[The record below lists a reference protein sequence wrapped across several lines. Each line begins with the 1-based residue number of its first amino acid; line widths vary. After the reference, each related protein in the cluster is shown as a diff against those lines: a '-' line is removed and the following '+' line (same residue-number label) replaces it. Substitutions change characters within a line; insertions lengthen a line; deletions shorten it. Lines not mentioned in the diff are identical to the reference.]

1 MKLIVITSSDLV
13 EDEHYLLSEMLDMG
27 LTSLHVRKPQLSS
40 DELKN
45 YLSKFTKNQQKKI
58 IIHTHH
64 DILWNIEL
72 KGIHVSKQHRKKRFR
87 FFISK
92 AKLRLRR
99 GNFLL
104 ATSSKSL
111 DSLDEAYKDFDYIM
125 VSPVFTNPSGHQPS
139 FNPTTLKRLLP
150 NYPDKVIA
158 RGGATL
164 ESIDKA
170 KDIGFSGIA
179 FHQYIWNNPKPLEA
193 FHKIVDRFH
202 ELGLSIE

>member
-1 MKLIVITSSDLV
+1 MKLIVITSLILV

-87 FFISK
+87 F
-92 AKLRLRR
+92 L
-99 GNFLL
+99 FLKPNCGC
-104 ATSSKSL
+104 A
-111 DSLDEAYKDFDYIM
+111 EVIFYR
-125 VSPVFTNPSGHQPS
+125 Q
-139 FNPTTLKRLLP
+139 LLP
-150 NYPDKVIA
+150 KV
-158 RGGATL
+158 
-164 ESIDKA
+164 
-170 KDIGFSGIA
+170 
-179 FHQYIWNNPKPLEA
+179 
-193 FHKIVDRFH
+193 
-202 ELGLSIE
+202 